1 MLDNYDFLHDQLAAT
16 AVATTETAPALV
28 AVQGCMT
35 PKTLGQVIDPHPS
48 RSADCLHL
56 LYLLQM
62 PSIERP
68 TSAGQRSLQ
77 EGQLLALLR
86 WTVFTVQQ

>member
-1 MLDNYDFLHDQLAAT
+1 
-16 AVATTETAPALV
+16 
-28 AVQGCMT
+28 MT
-35 PKTLGQVIDPHPS
+35 PKALELVIDPHPS

-86 WTVFTVQQ
+86 WTVFTVQR